1 MRRVSYR
8 AAPGRGIGAGG
19 ASRRQAFGH
28 RSAPDAQDG
37 LAPVCAPGD
46 ACIRHRD
53 RAQLPARRK
62 PGARLRL
69 AMAPCEIVED
79 PGDAPLAETRG
90 VETVRGRV
98 LACVARHV
106 APLARELGPRRMDD
120 DLPVGLLEDG
130 GEVLGL
136 PVGAVAKEHPP
147 ARGSRGSARKGCFGP
162 CSPTTTPS
170 TSSLSGAEP
179 VRRPCP
185 RGGIQRR
192 EPDREARPERARATA
207 VGATRAR
214 ARALE
219 ETRGNTASQRG
230 TPPSARTRQARIAC
244 APRPRSHPV
253 GGRPPSRA
261 PVRRAATDEARSWQ
275 GNSPSRIDAVSHRF
289 GGCLAGQCTRFSPVP
304 LASSKSR
311 CPCRRVRQHTGRC
324 TCLQAFPP
332 HASGE
337 MRRPDVVRIR
347 PHNHGSIHP

>member
-1 MRRVSYR
+1 MRRF
-8 AAPGRGIGAGG
+8 A
-19 ASRRQAFGH
+19 RQAMRASVTATE
-28 RSAPDAQDG
+28 RSFQ
-37 LAPVCAPGD
+37 PG
-46 ACIRHRD
+46 
-53 RAQLPARRK
+53 
-62 PGARLRL
+62 
-69 AMAPCEIVED
+69 
-79 PGDAPLAETRG
+79 
-90 VETVRGRV
+90 
-98 LACVARHV
+98 
-106 APLARELGPRRMDD
+106 
-120 DLPVGLLEDG
+120 
-130 GEVLGL
+130 
-136 PVGAVAKEHPP
+136 
-147 ARGSRGSARKGCFGP
+147 GS
-162 CSPTTTPS
+162 
-170 TSSLSGAEP
+170 
-179 VRRPCP
+179 
-185 RGGIQRR
+185 
-192 EPDREARPERARATA
+192 PERAFGSPWRRVKSLKIPVTLRWPKRVASKPSGVGCSHALRVTSPHWRANWVRVGWATIRPSGFSRTEARSSGFQSVPWRRNTRRLADREGLLAKGVSDRVRPPPHPRRPPCPVPSRCEGRAHGVESNGANRTA
-207 VGATRAR
+207 RQDPRERERRPWAR
-214 ARALE
+214 HELGARALE
-219 ETRGNTASQRG
+219 KTRGNTASQRG